1 MTSVA
6 PRHLLLLVGI
16 CAIWGFNLIVIK
28 AGVDRM
34 PPVFF
39 TFLRFA
45 VLGLVVLPYLRIRR
59 GAMGWLLLA
68 SICSGSLQFALMFI
82 GISRSGNLSSVA
94 IAGQLGVPFT
104 TLLSIL
110 LLGEQVRWRRWTGI
124 GLSFCGVML
133 IGFNPVV
140 FQSLAGLS
148 FVVLGALFGALG
160 LVSIKRVHDIAPLE
174 LQAWFTWTSLP
185 VLLLLTMIFEQGQLA
200 SLASIDA
207 TGIGAVLFTALA
219 SSLFGHT
226 MFFWLVQRYPVTTVA
241 PITVLAPVFSVFFA
255 VTLLGDT
262 LDWRIVTGGLMT
274 LAGVVIISLRERA
287 LRDIA
292 T

>member
-1 MTSVA
+1 MTAVA

-39 TFLRFA
+39 SLLRFA
-45 VLGLVVLPYLRIRR
+45 LLGLVVLPFLKLRR

-68 SICSGSLQFALMFI
+68 SICSGGLQFALMFI
-82 GISRSGNLSSVA
+82 GISLSGNMSSVA

-110 LLGEQVRWRRWTGI
+110 LLAEKVRWRRWTGI
-124 GLSFCGVML
+124 ALSFCGVML
-133 IGFNPVV
+133 IGLNPVV
-140 FQSLAGLS
+140 FESLQGLS

-160 LVSIKRVHDIAPLE
+160 LVSIKRVQDIKPLE

-185 VLLLLTMIFEQGQLA
+185 VLFVLTATLETGQLE
-200 SLASIDA
+200 SLAAIDL
-207 TGIGAVLFTALA
+207 TGIGAVFYTALA

-226 MFFWLVQRYPVTTVA
+226 MFFSLVQRYPVTTVA

-255 VTLLGDT
+255 VTLLGDS

-274 LAGVVIISLRERA
+274 LAGVVIISLREQA